1 MTLTETPSATGR
13 RIPAVDVA
21 RGGAIVAM
29 AVYHAVW
36 DLAFLRLLRIDLF
49 DDPLWLT
56 ARTLILGSFLFLA
69 GLSLSLAATD
79 GLDRRR
85 YLRRL
90 GLLAAAA
97 AGVSAMSYTLFPASP
112 IFFGVLHHL
121 TVASV
126 LGLAVLRLPP
136 LLTAALGVAVL
147 VAGDTLA
154 LPLFDLPWLRWV
166 GLMTFE
172 PDSNDYVPIFPWFG
186 IVLVG
191 IAAGRLFPRAGT
203 VAGWQPVAGGGRAL
217 AWMGRRALAIYLI
230 HQPLLFGAAWLLAQ
244 ALGSPVSGPVGAPAG
259 GTAGEGGAFLAS
271 CISTCARGGTA
282 PAVCERSCR
291 CIADG
296 FHREGLW
303 DQVLKDYIRPEDQP
317 RANAVV
323 RGCL

>member
-1 MTLTETPSATGR
+1 MTLTETLSASRR

-21 RGGAIVAM
+21 RGGAIIAM

-36 DLAFLRLLRIDLF
+36 DLAFLRLLRVDLF

-69 GLSLSLAATD
+69 GVSLALAAVD

-97 AGVSAMSYTLFPASP
+97 GGVSAMSYTLFPASP

-121 TVASV
+121 AVASV

-136 LLTAALGVAVL
+136 LLTAALGVAVF

-154 LPLFDLPWLRWV
+154 LPLFDHPWLNWV

-172 PDSNDYVPIFPWFG
+172 PDSNDYVPVFPWFG

-191 IAAGRLFPRAGT
+191 IAAGRLFPRGGAL
-203 VAGWQPVAGGGRAL
+203 AAWRPVAAAGRAL

-230 HQPLLFGAAWLLAQ
+230 HQPVLFGAAWLLAQ
-244 ALGSPVSGPVGAPAG
+244 ALGGPVAGPARAPAG
-259 GTAGEGGAFLAS
+259 TAGDGGAFLGS
-271 CISTCARGGTA
+271 CVSTCVRGGTA

-291 CIADG
+291 CVADG
-296 FHREGLW
+296 FRREGLW
-303 DQVLKDYIRPEDQP
+303 DQVLTDRIRPEDQP
-317 RANAVV
+317 RANAVL